1 MSEELPREEGLP
13 EASEASD
20 WWIWNLFSARTD
32 EATPREA
39 TVRVCATC
47 RRSLDKLNFSRTQ
60 WNKKQVGV
68 SRCRECV
75 SSDLEA
81 PEASERWT
89 TEAEA
94 DVPREPLASEEPE
107 AAERKVLCCFVLCI
121 LLLFFCTVV
130 AFAALV
136 YFMCGIACFL

>member
-13 EASEASD
+13 EESEESEESER
-20 WWIWNLFSARTD
+20 WISNLFSAL
-32 EATPREA
+32 TPQHRKY
-39 TVRVCATC
+39 
-47 RRSLDKLNFSRTQ
+47 LLFP
-60 WNKKQVGV
+60 WNEGPKV
-68 SRCRECV
+68 
-75 SSDLEA
+75 
-81 PEASERWT
+81 PEETPA